1 MTLSGKPDGSDR
13 IAAGR
18 RARQE
23 RAAQQQDR
31 KPWLMPVI
39 IGVAVLILAFVVFM
53 TLTGQVK
60 GF

>member
-1 MTLSGKPDGSDR
+1 MTLSGKSDGKER

-18 RARQE
+18 EARQE
-23 RAAQQQDR
+23 RAAQQQTR

-39 IGVAVLILAFVVFM
+39 IGVAVLILAFVVYM

-60 GF
+60 GL